1 KTETAFRIE
10 RQGLPAG
17 VIQLTLLDEQLR
29 PVAERVIFNIN
40 PQDTLPLKLAA
51 DKATYKP
58 REKVTMRLTAGTAG
72 ASLRVGSFSVAVT
85 DLGKVTGRDSTDGNI
100 LSGLLL
106 SPELK
111 RYIEAPGYYFREM
124 DAAKKQQLD

>member
-1 KTETAFRIE
+1 LKAATTPEQVNGQTLSLIAQKDGKVYYTAALKQNKTETAFRIE

-72 ASLRVGSFSVAVT
+72 DSLRVGSFSVAVT
-85 DLGKVTGRDSTDGNI
+85 DLGKVTG
-100 LSGLLL
+100 
-106 SPELK
+106 
-111 RYIEAPGYYFREM
+111 
-124 DAAKKQQLD
+124 